1 MIAVINFSGETWKS
15 ISIHFHLSL
24 HLPGQR
30 QVLVPPLG
38 YFLFKELSKDIRGLA
53 VPNSSWDDQELLEK
67 TCCASFLAVSG
78 HLKLRTK
85 RCFVLKFYD
94 FVRFFRRFLWFC
106 HVFPDFRSFQYLCS
120 GLGVWFHSEKT
131 EWISPDRDEPE
142 VFFLCLPPR
151 SSLKLKQ
158 IVL

>member
-15 ISIHFHLSL
+15 TSTCHRKTGPAPGLGATFGLLSL
-24 HLPGQR
+24 QGTVQGHPRPGCAKF
-30 QVLVPPLG
+30 VLG
-38 YFLFKELSKDIRGLA
+38 WSRT
-53 VPNSSWDDQELLEK
+53 SWENVLRFFFG
-67 TCCASFLAVSG
+67 CFG
-78 HLKLRTK
+78 HLKLRSK

-142 VFFLCLPPR
+142 GFFFCVYLQDHPWN
-151 SSLKLKQ
+151 
-158 IVL
+158 